1 MAWNLQRLFFKYLAM
16 NHVVSRL
23 ALLLLVTASASA
35 QSLPEGARALR
46 NLAYVANGHER
57 HKLDLYLP
65 ANTNSPV
72 PLIIWVHGGA
82 WSAGSKERPPGL
94 RFLSRGYAVASIN
107 YRLSQHAVFP
117 AQIEDCKA
125 AVRWLRTHASEY
137 GLDPGRFGAM
147 AALPATAF
155 ARVFHTE
162 EAAGLFGGIAAHG
175 FGKLTMPFSSSA
187 GIMLGGAGHAYGW
200 PVAKGGSQ
208 AITDAMVERR
218 GSERRTVALPVPTAR
233 LPVTEG
239 DRVDVWATADPASV
253 ADGAPLTRRVAV
265 GARVAAA
272 AEGSVIVEVAPRD
285 VAALADAA
293 ATATITLVGVR

>member
-1 MAWNLQRLFFKYLAM
+1 VGPVQPAAIGR
-16 NHVVSRL
+16 RR
-23 ALLLLVTASASA
+23 TRGRRRI
-35 QSLPEGARALR
+35 P
-46 NLAYVANGHER
+46 R
-57 HKLDLYLP
+57 HR
-65 ANTNSPV
+65 V
-72 PLIIWVHGGA
+72 PLH
-82 WSAGSKERPPGL
+82 R
-94 RFLSRGYAVASIN
+94 
-107 YRLSQHAVFP
+107 RLTQEP
-117 AQIEDCKA
+117 A
-125 AVRWLRTHASEY
+125 AVRHWLVVAGLAWVLASLVSGALHRAESARRQW
-137 GLDPGRFGAM
+137 GQTTSVWVADRPLRPGERLMGSVRVRPWP
-147 AALPATAF
+147 AALAPSAAIEDVAPAT
-155 ARVFHTE
+155 R
-162 EAAGLFGGIAAHG
+162 AAGPID
-175 FGKLTMPFSSSA
+175 S
-187 GIMLGGAGHAYGW
+187 GA
-200 PVAKGGSQ
+200 